1 MFVNFKSIEYYS
13 FRVKNA
19 IYLPQ
24 KPDLKNETVMK
35 KSESAYILS
44 SENHIKQGVNKVNNF
59 DKKKISKSWVESIIY
74 LNVWISCELIGNSN
88 FYNLNLQIHI

>member
-1 MFVNFKSIEYYS
+1 MFVIFKLIECYS

-24 KPDLKNETVMK
+24 KPEPKNETVMK

-44 SENHIKQGVNKVNNF
+44 SQNHIKQGVNKVNDF
-59 DKKKISKSWVESIIY
+59 DKKKISKS
-74 LNVWISCELIGNSN
+74 
-88 FYNLNLQIHI
+88 